1 MLIRGK
7 EDLFADR
14 ATARLRKLA
23 LKQDPHLESSTVSAA
38 EYRVGDLA
46 TYTSPSLFGESRLI
60 MIPDLEATNQ
70 FFADDLLQYLSAP
83 TADVWMV
90 LRHDGSNRGRGL
102 VDKLKKLLPL
112 VPVEPLTQARQ
123 KLELVSSDVR
133 DANRRIEPQA
143 AQFLVD
149 ALGNEVAELAGAVSQ
164 LCAQTDQVITLQQVK
179 DLYGMRYS
187 LSAYEIANSA
197 VQGRVGQAILQLR
210 QAYESGISPVQ
221 MVAILA
227 AKLRGIAKVTG
238 PYPGSLG
245 MSPWQAKQARTEGR
259 NWSDRNL
266 ALAIQ
271 AVAQADEE
279 VKGVAKDP
287 FFAAERAV
295 RKVAEL
301 AARRPG

>member
-1 MLIRGK
+1 M
-7 EDLFADR
+7 
-14 ATARLRKLA
+14 
-23 LKQDPHLESSTVSAA
+23 
-38 EYRVGDLA
+38 
-46 TYTSPSLFGESRLI
+46 
-60 MIPDLEATNQ
+60 
-70 FFADDLLQYLSAP
+70 
-83 TADVWMV
+83 
-90 LRHDGSNRGRGL
+90 
-102 VDKLKKLLPL
+102 
-112 VPVEPLTQARQ
+112 PVEPLTQARQ

-279 VKGVAKDP
+279 VKGAAKDP